1 MKKVNKYKKAFT
13 IIEVIIAMALLGAL
27 SVYVF
32 AVAEPLRTK
41 TEQVQSRLMQYAEAQ
56 YLTLYLSQLISIF
69 DTPDIFPKQDL
80 ELYINNKSL
89 SPGTFFNLDTI
100 VEGQNYVLF
109 SKDSTKVLC
118 GFFNPLKSDIPPIA
132 LSDQMH
138 GTLEFR
144 CHFVYQDKRRTYV
157 FLDSYAPPASSTS
170 VAIQIQGIY
179 TQIKIKINEYD
190 LTAGFL
196 PSVKQV
202 IQ

>member
-41 TEQVQSRLMQYAEAQ
+41 TEHVQSRLIRYAEVQ
-56 YLTLYLSQLISIF
+56 YLTLYLSQLISVFDMPEIF
-69 DTPDIFPKQDL
+69 SKQDL
-80 ELYINNKSL
+80 WLYINNKSL
-89 SPGTFFNLDTI
+89 SPGTFINLDTI

-109 SKDSTKVLC
+109 SKDSAKVLC
-118 GFFNPLKSDIPPIA
+118 GFFNVLKSDIEP
-132 LSDQMH
+132 
-138 GTLEFR
+138 GTLSYRTLKFQ
-144 CHFVYQDKRRTYV
+144 CHFVYQDKRRTYA
-157 FLDSYAPPASSTS
+157 FLDSYSLPASSTS
-170 VAIQIQGIY
+170 VAILIQDMY
-179 TQIKIKINEYD
+179 NQIKIKINEYD